1 MSQCKNCGS
10 SEVVSSHGELVC
22 NDCGAVVETS
32 VIVSEVQF
40 QENANGFS
48 TVVGQFVSYEG

>member
-1 MSQCKNCGS
+1 MSKCKNCGS
-10 SEVVSSHGELVC
+10 SEVESSYGELIC
-22 NDCGAVVETS
+22 KECGAVVESS

-40 QENANGFS
+40 QENASGFS